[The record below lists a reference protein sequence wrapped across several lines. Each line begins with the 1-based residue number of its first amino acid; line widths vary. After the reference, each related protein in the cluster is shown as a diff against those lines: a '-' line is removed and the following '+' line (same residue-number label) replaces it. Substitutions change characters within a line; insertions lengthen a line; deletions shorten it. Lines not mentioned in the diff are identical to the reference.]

1 MTIATITRNG
11 SRFALVPWAD
21 YQRMT
26 RREQAVA
33 SPTRPSLPPLP
44 PVSADGT
51 GNAIDFARASIGR
64 TLIRRR
70 QAAGLSQQ
78 ALARRA
84 GVRQET
90 ISRIESGKHTV
101 TVRVIDKIDKA
112 LNRAES
118 GGKTLHR

>member
-1 MTIATITRNG
+1 MTIATTTRNG
-11 SRFALVPWAD
+11 SRYALVPWAD
-21 YQRMT
+21 Y
-26 RREQAVA
+26 RRLVRRAEAKPA
-33 SPTRPSLPPLP
+33 PASLPALP

-64 TLIRRR
+64 TLFRRR

-78 ALARRA
+78 ALARLA

-90 ISRIESGKHTV
+90 ISRIESGKHTA

-112 LNRAES
+112 LHHAGRCRPGPRS
-118 GGKTLHR
+118 